1 MPDYLINMI
10 SGYACEVF
18 PEKTGISVSKLSK
31 ADAFPS
37 MSAYHQLVE
46 SLNRT
51 KRQKAQIN
59 Y

>member
-37 MSAYHQLVE
+37 MSAYHP
-46 SLNRT
+46 
-51 KRQKAQIN
+51 IG
-59 Y
+59 